1 MENLTL
7 ERYWNDPAVKA
18 EIEAGARRERA
29 RMLTR
34 FLEQSAQALLGRR
47 AAAERAPLV
56 QRLTPCEAC

>member
-7 ERYWNDPAVKA
+7 EHYWNDPAVKTA
-18 EIEAGARRERA
+18 IEAAARRERA

-47 AAAERAPLV
+47 DATEMQQLS
-56 QRLTPCEAC
+56 PCQAC